1 MYDSV
6 ASEGAPEDF
15 LKLLDAADRKSAGGE
30 GGDSDKGKTDSDF
43 LDALNEAE
51 KSSKKD

>member
-15 LKLLDAADRKSAGGE
+15 LKLLDAADRKSASGDGE
-30 GGDSDKGKTDSDF
+30 SDKGKTDSDF